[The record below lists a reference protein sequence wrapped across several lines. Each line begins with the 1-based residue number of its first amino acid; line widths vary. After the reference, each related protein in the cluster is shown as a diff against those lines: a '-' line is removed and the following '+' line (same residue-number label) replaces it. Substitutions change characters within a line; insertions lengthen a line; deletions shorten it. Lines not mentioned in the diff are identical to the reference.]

1 MELARI
7 TLNPADRMARRD
19 LADAYE
25 MHSTLA
31 RAFAMSAELSPE
43 PFLWRLEP
51 STASSSGQLL
61 VQSAGAGRW
70 EALRAEIPGWALH
83 IDQRTWHPDALLQPG
98 LRVRFRL
105 RANPTVTRDGKR
117 RALLQESEQRQ
128 WLERQ
133 FSKAGLHPMGF
144 DVLEGMRLSARRR
157 KDGGALLTVNAVLYE
172 GTAEVKD
179 SAATVA
185 AVAQGLGH
193 ARMLGLGLL
202 SLAPLRQ

>member
-7 TLNPADRMARRD
+7 TLNPADRQARRD
-19 LADAYE
+19 LADPYE

-31 RAFAMSAELSPE
+31 RAFTPSPE
-43 PFLWRLEP
+43 VPPAPFLWRLE
-51 STASSSGQLL
+51 SSCSAGVAQLL
-61 VQSAGAGRW
+61 VQSATGGHW
-70 EALRAEIPGWALH
+70 EALRREIPAWALRV
-83 IDQRTWHPDALLQPG
+83 DLRTWEPAAVLQPG
-98 LRVRFRL
+98 MRLRFRL

-117 RALLQESEQRQ
+117 RALLKEAEQRQ

-133 FSKAGLHPMGF
+133 FAKSGLQATGF
-144 DVLEGMRLSARRR
+144 EVLEGVRLNARRR

-172 GTAEVKD
+172 GSAEVQD
-179 SAATVA
+179 VASAVA